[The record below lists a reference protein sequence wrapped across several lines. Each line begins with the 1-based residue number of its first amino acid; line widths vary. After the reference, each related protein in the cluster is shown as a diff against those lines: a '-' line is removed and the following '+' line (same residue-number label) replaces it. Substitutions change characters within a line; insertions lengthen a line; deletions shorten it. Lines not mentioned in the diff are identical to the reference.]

1 MIELSSSLHL
11 YILNSPEYLL
21 LARSAVPIEKDPES
35 GDGDILRLEDAFFG
49 DILRLPRRLDTLLSS
64 ALVCVVA
71 ISSSSMVCSLFRQSS
86 ALLVIL
92 VGAQSLLGVILRGP
106 ALPREERAAPPR
118 RTWIKVKSQIKS
130 KSSEAPTADNDVCVF
145 PILDLYFWADS
156 RRSEVQNCPVEAVP

>member
-1 MIELSSSLHL
+1 MIESYSSLYL
-11 YILNSPEYLL
+11 YILSSPEYLL

-35 GDGDILRLEDAFFG
+35 GDVDILRLEEAFFG

-64 ALVCVVA
+64 ALVFVVA

-118 RTWIKVKSQIKS
+118 RTWIKAKSQIKS
-130 KSSEAPTADNDVCVF
+130 KPSEALTADNDVCVF
-145 PILDLYFWADS
+145 PIFDLYFWADS
-156 RRSEVQNCPVEAVP
+156 RRSEVQNCPVGAVP

>member
-1 MIELSSSLHL
+1 M
-11 YILNSPEYLL
+11 
-21 LARSAVPIEKDPES
+21 PIEKDPES
-35 GDGDILRLEDAFFG
+35 GDGDILRLEEAFFG

-64 ALVCVVA
+64 ALVFVVA

-118 RTWIKVKSQIKS
+118 RTWVEVKSQKSSLVKLLPLTKTFVFFPSWTCTSGQIPGDQKS
-130 KSSEAPTADNDVCVF
+130 KTV
-145 PILDLYFWADS
+145 LLGLYPECYKIEMKS
-156 RRSEVQNCPVEAVP
+156 PKLKKI

>member
-1 MIELSSSLHL
+1 MFELYPSLQL
-11 YILNSPEYLL
+11 YILTSPEYLL

-64 ALVCVVA
+64 ALVLVVA

-118 RTWIKVKSQIKS
+118 RTWIQSEKSNQVKV
-130 KSSEAPTADNDVCVF
+130 
-145 PILDLYFWADS
+145 
-156 RRSEVQNCPVEAVP
+156 